1 MSPAVAIAIAGTV
14 LLVGFTLWST
24 SGDERSRANRT
35 RQPDPQRRALLKLGL
50 VLSIGLVG
58 LVGRLLFVS
67 VIRARSI
74 RTKSGADASGDVL
87 SNPRVI
93 AAALNADRGS
103 VTDRGGT
110 VLAENVQGDGHSE
123 RVFHDI
129 DAAHLLG
136 YFSPLRYGLDGI
148 ERSRNEALSGTDPL
162 TVKEAIKST
171 VRLRTEGHD
180 VRLTIDSGLQHLAA
194 SLLSGVT
201 GSATLI
207 EPRTGRIL
215 AMASS
220 PAYNPNTLTT
230 NAPQD
235 VKSADAAWQE
245 LLGNDNR
252 PLLMRPTSGLY
263 PPGSTFKVF
272 TAASAIEAGAIQR
285 DTVFEDNGSLTVD
298 GRVIPEFNR
307 PDESQTRWTA
317 TEGLIW
323 SLNVVYAQVGL
334 KLGADAFAAAARD
347 FGIGQAIPFEFPVES
362 GQLASN
368 DDGLENPIALADT
381 AFGQGELL
389 VTPLHMALVMCAIA
403 NGGRIPKPI
412 LVDAVLNPDGS
423 TSTRTEPSIWRRPIS
438 SQTADTVLSMLYES
452 VGYGYAR
459 RAAIAGI
466 NVAGKTGT
474 AESGREAPHGWF
486 IGSAGVDAPAIVVSV
501 CLDYGGEGG
510 GLALDIGRELLAAA
524 VGP

>member
-1 MSPAVAIAIAGTV
+1 MSTAELIAVVATT
-14 LLVGFTLWST
+14 LLVGFTLWTTLRS
-24 SGDERSRANRT
+24 ERLRGIRS
-35 RQPDPQRRALLKLGL
+35 RQPDPQRRALLKLGFVVSL
-50 VLSIGLVG
+50 GFVG

-67 VIRARSI
+67 LIRARSI
-74 RTKSGADASGDVL
+74 RSKSGADASGDVL

-93 AAALNADRGS
+93 AAALSAGRGAVVDRN
-103 VTDRGGT
+103 GT
-110 VLAENVQGDGHSE
+110 VLAENVRTDRHSG
-123 RVFHDI
+123 RVFH
-129 DAAHLLG
+129 AEETAHVLG

-148 ERSRNEALSGTDPL
+148 ERSRNDTLSGTDPL
-162 TVKEAIKST
+162 TVEEAVKSI
-171 VRLRTEGHD
+171 VRLRSEGHN
-180 VRLTIDSGLQHLAA
+180 VRLTIDSDLQQLAA
-194 SLLSGVT
+194 NLLSGVT

-207 EPRTGRIL
+207 EPHSGRIL

-220 PAYNPNTLTT
+220 PAYDPNALTT
-230 NAPQD
+230 NVPGD
-235 VKSADAAWQE
+235 VAAADAAWQE
-245 LLGNDNR
+245 LLANDNR

-272 TAASAIEAGAIQR
+272 TAASAIQAGAIQPG
-285 DTVFEDNGSLTVD
+285 TVFEDDGSLTID

-307 PDESQTRWTA
+307 PDESQTQWTA
-317 TEGLIW
+317 TEGLVW

-347 FGIGQAIPFEFPVES
+347 FGIGQPIPFEFPVAPGQIAGES
-362 GQLASN
+362 DALA
-368 DDGLENPIALADT
+368 NPIALADT

-423 TSTRTEPSIWRRPIS
+423 TSTKADSSAWRRPIS
-438 SQTADTVLSMLYES
+438 QQTADTVLSMLYES

-486 IGSAGVDAPAIVVSV
+486 IGSAGVDAPSIVVSV

-524 VGP
+524 VSP